1 MSKNME
7 DTLREVGAKIGSSI
21 DDAKDKAQDAF
32 SRAQDKKQ
40 DTIDQLKDK
49 VQNVADQAREKGQDL
64 RNKASDQKGKRFEDF
79 AGVAD
84 NEFSCLYGSEGK
96 MECLMNFIRNR
107 PVATLVIALIA
118 GTFLSRMFKCCC
130 KHRKCK

>member
-84 NEFSCLYGSEGK
+84 DEFSRLYGSEG
-96 MECLMNFIRNR
+96 IRNR